1 MAANFKI
8 HIHRNNENV
17 HLKLVGD
24 FDGSSAHE
32 LLNTLK
38 NNCNGASKVFVHT
51 GCLKQIHPF
60 GQKVFHN
67 NLNTLNGKS
76 NAVLFT
82 GEAASQMI
90 PENNK
95 SFRVVSC

>member
-8 HIHRNNENV
+8 YIHRNSENV
-17 HLKLVGD
+17 HLKLFGD

-38 NNCNGASKVFVHT
+38 NNCSHASKIFVHT
-51 GCLKQIHPF
+51 GCLNQIHPF
-60 GQKVFHN
+60 GRDVFHSN
-67 NLNTLNGKS
+67 FKTLNGRS
-76 NAVLFT
+76 HAVLFT
-82 GEAASQMI
+82 GGEASQLL

-95 SFRVVSC
+95 CFRVVA